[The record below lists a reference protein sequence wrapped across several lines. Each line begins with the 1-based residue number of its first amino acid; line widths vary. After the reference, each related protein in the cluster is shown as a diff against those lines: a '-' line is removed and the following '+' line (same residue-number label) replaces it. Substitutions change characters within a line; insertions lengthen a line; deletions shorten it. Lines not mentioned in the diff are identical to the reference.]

1 MAVSLS
7 LFGDPHLEEVA
18 EPRLHTYLPAK
29 MNIGII
35 AALLFTIVVSYGF
48 PDSEDGIPE
57 VVLTKIPDHRIQL
70 AALIKVGGGNRRMIP
85 ALHCIYHFL
94 NVSYT
99 CAGESHIHLRSSC
112 PRSVHL

>member
-35 AALLFTIVVSYGF
+35 AAIG
-48 PDSEDGIPE
+48 
-57 VVLTKIPDHRIQL
+57 
-70 AALIKVGGGNRRMIP
+70 AALIASINSVNASGKQEREGATYI
-85 ALHCIYHFL
+85 LH
-94 NVSYT
+94 N
-99 CAGESHIHLRSSC
+99 
-112 PRSVHL
+112 